1 MTHHV
6 SDPAIQHS
14 CRFHIS
20 PRPSF
25 ITETAT
31 SDTNAPT
38 PPSIH
43 PLLHNHIPKT
53 PPKHPHPLPTMP
65 TPTPPPSLAQ
75 SQPLQPP
82 PSSTTWPPPPPPT
95 TTSDPITLETWGPV
109 FYEPKRRKPHG
120 EQERK
125 VKNGYLEPLS
135 PTSSSESDSEP
146 DPACEKKNPKRK
158 TEADTKKHKPRPGN
172 AQGTSGLPKPDLEL
186 SGQEER
192 HTTET
197 IENIPASEGGGGG
210 VRKTYVTTI
219 RITTVRVERPFVER
233 EGHEKNEK
241 KKKKDQKD
249 KQKKDKKITS
259 GDEPT
264 ANGTPPHSK
273 KPTACTGISYAT
285 TS

>member
-1 MTHHV
+1 
-6 SDPAIQHS
+6 
-14 CRFHIS
+14 
-20 PRPSF
+20 
-25 ITETAT
+25 
-31 SDTNAPT
+31 
-38 PPSIH
+38 
-43 PLLHNHIPKT
+43 
-53 PPKHPHPLPTMP
+53 MP
-65 TPTPPPSLAQ
+65 TPTPHPSTTTSTPVTTTTYYLPPPSLAQ

-197 IENIPASEGGGGG
+197 IEHIPASEGGGGGGGG

-233 EGHEKNEK
+233 EGDEKNEKKKGEKKK

>member
-14 CRFHIS
+14 CRFHVS

-31 SDTNAPT
+31 SNTNAPT

-53 PPKHPHPLPTMP
+53 PPTNPHPLPTMP
-65 TPTPPPSLAQ
+65 TPTPHPSTTTSTPVTTTYYLPPPSLAQ

-95 TTSDPITLETWGPV
+95 TTSDPITLETWDPV

-120 EQERK
+120 EQERN

-135 PTSSSESDSEP
+135 PTSSSDSDSEP
-146 DPACEKKNPKRK
+146 DPACEKKNPQKEKPKRTRK
-158 TEADTKKHKPRPGN
+158 RTSKHKPHPGN
-172 AQGTSGLPKPDLEL
+172 AKGTSGLPKPDLEL

-197 IENIPASEGGGGG
+197 IEHIPASEGGGGGGGGGVG

-219 RITTVRVERPFVER
+219 RITTVRVERPFVEKGR
-233 EGHEKNEK
+233 
-241 KKKKDQKD
+241 
-249 KQKKDKKITS
+249 
-259 GDEPT
+259 
-264 ANGTPPHSK
+264 
-273 KPTACTGISYAT
+273 
-285 TS
+285 

>member
-31 SDTNAPT
+31 SNTNAPT
-38 PPSIH
+38 PPSVH
-43 PLLHNHIPKT
+43 PLLHPHIPKT
-53 PPKHPHPLPTMP
+53 PPTNPRPLPTMP
-65 TPTPPPSLAQ
+65 TPTPHPSTTTSTPVTTTYYLPPPSLAQ

-109 FYEPKRRKPHG
+109 YYKPKRRKPPG

-135 PTSSSESDSEP
+135 PTSSDSEP
-146 DPACEKKNPKRK
+146 DPACEKNPQKKNRSGHGNEPTSTNPAQEMQR
-158 TEADTKKHKPRPGN
+158 ERPGYQNPTSSSRARKN
-172 AQGTSGLPKPDLEL
+172 ATRPRRSSISP
-186 SGQEER
+186 
-192 HTTET
+192 
-197 IENIPASEGGGGG
+197 PA
-210 VRKTYVTTI
+210 K
-219 RITTVRVERPFVER
+219 
-233 EGHEKNEK
+233 
-241 KKKKDQKD
+241 
-249 KQKKDKKITS
+249 
-259 GDEPT
+259 
-264 ANGTPPHSK
+264 A
-273 KPTACTGISYAT
+273 AAA
-285 TS
+285 